1 MKRAD
6 VVVIGA
12 GPGGYVAAIRAAQ
25 LGKSVICVEKEYLG
39 GVCLNVGCIPSK
51 AVIHASTVVDRLG
64 HAADMGITTGP
75 VQVDVAKLIAWKQ
88 KVVERLTGGIGV
100 LFKTNKV
107 EHVAGTA
114 KFVAPTRIEVTSSA
128 GVETI
133 EATDVIVA
141 TGSRPIE
148 LPTFAVDGKHVL
160 GSTECLAI
168 PAIPKKVLVIGGG
181 YIGLELGTFL
191 RKLGTE
197 IVVVEF
203 MKSLLPGQDPDCVD
217 VIHRELKK
225 RKVEIHLESKALRY
239 EPRPEGGVK
248 VFVQTPKGEKT
259 FDVDWVLSTIGR
271 KPNSDGLGLEA
282 IGVKVEKGFVVVDEK
297 RRTNV
302 PHVYAIGDV
311 AGQPMLAHKASR
323 EGIVAAEV
331 IAGLPSAADYKVVPA
346 VIFTD
351 PEVGSVGMSEEQA
364 KAAGYEPV
372 VGKFP
377 FSVNGRALSLGE
389 TAGMCKIVAD
399 KKTDVVL
406 GVHIVGP
413 EASNLIAE
421 ATLAIE
427 MGARVE
433 DLAATIHAHPT
444 LAEVVMEAAEAV
456 HGKAIHY
463 KSK

>member
-51 AVIHASTVVDRLG
+51 AVIHASTVVDRMG
-64 HAADMGITTGP
+64 HAADMGVTVGQ
-75 VQVDVAKLIAWKQ
+75 VQVDVAKMIAWKQ
-88 KVVERLTGGIGV
+88 KVVDRLTGGIGT
-100 LFKTNKV
+100 LFKTWKV

-114 KFVAPTRIEVTSSA
+114 KFVAPTKLEVTSSA
-128 GVETI
+128 GKETI
-133 EATDVIVA
+133 EATDVVIA

-148 LPTFAVDGKHVL
+148 LPTFAVDGKNVL

-168 PAIPKKVLVIGGG
+168 QMLPKKVLVIGGG

-203 MKSLLPGQDPDCVD
+203 MKTLLPGQDTDCVD

-225 RKVEIHLESKALRY
+225 RKVEIHLESKALKYDKRA
-239 EPRPEGGVK
+239 EGGVK

-282 IGVKVEKGFVVVDEK
+282 IGVKVDKGFIVVDEK

-302 PHVYAIGDV
+302 PHV
-311 AGQPMLAHKASR
+311 
-323 EGIVAAEV
+323 
-331 IAGLPSAADYKVVPA
+331 
-346 VIFTD
+346 
-351 PEVGSVGMSEEQA
+351 
-364 KAAGYEPV
+364 
-372 VGKFP
+372 
-377 FSVNGRALSLGE
+377 
-389 TAGMCKIVAD
+389 
-399 KKTDVVL
+399 
-406 GVHIVGP
+406 
-413 EASNLIAE
+413 
-421 ATLAIE
+421 
-427 MGARVE
+427 
-433 DLAATIHAHPT
+433 
-444 LAEVVMEAAEAV
+444 
-456 HGKAIHY
+456 
-463 KSK
+463 